1 MLYYNTELKNFS
13 RQLRKNMTEAEKL
26 LWSKLRCRQ
35 LKGLQ
40 VYRQRIIGNYITD
53 FYCPKVSLIIEL
65 DGGQHYSAE
74 GMQRDAVRD
83 EYLKSQGYTVLRFSD
98 REVFENLEG
107 VIERIYGNL

>member
-1 MLYYNTELKNFS
+1 
-13 RQLRKNMTEAEKL
+13 MTEAEKL

-40 VYRQRIIGNYITD
+40 VYRQRIIGNYIAD
-53 FYCPKVSLIIEL
+53 FYCSKASLIIEL

-83 EYLKSQGYTVLRFSD
+83 GYLKSQGYTVGFQTGKSLRILKELLIGYVEICNPPLSPF
-98 REVFENLEG
+98 RKGGGFG
-107 VIERIYGNL
+107 C